1 MAEPVTARNSATIG
15 VVTPLGD
22 FARLATGRIEEI
34 LRRGRRLAA
43 IEAVVA
49 AAAGLFCLVA
59 VAAALSGPAR
69 GAWLAVGLVPCAVPA
84 GAALVA
90 RQALAGAS
98 RASGIAADF
107 SRLKDDPAVRSVI
120 AGLGDALRDR
130 RHRVASGRRLL
141 ASGRRLL
148 DLRRL
153 LAHRRGEVTDLWA
166 SLLAIT
172 RLPLLAG
179 VAAIGSLILGAIGV
193 VATIVALLT

>member
-1 MAEPVTARNSATIG
+1 MVTS
-15 VVTPLGD
+15 LGD
-22 FARLATGRIEEI
+22 FARLAAGRIEEI
-34 LRRGRRLAA
+34 LRRGRRLAT

-49 AAAGLFCLVA
+49 AAAGVFCLLA

-69 GAWLAVGLVPCAVPA
+69 GTWLAVGLIPCAVPA

-90 RQALAGAS
+90 RHALAGAS
-98 RASGIAADF
+98 RVSGIAADF
-107 SRLKDDPAVRSVI
+107 SRLKDDPAIRSVV
-120 AGLGDALRDR
+120 ASLGDALRDR
-130 RHRVASGRRLL
+130 RNRVASGRHLL

-148 DLRRL
+148 ELRRL
-153 LAHRRGEVTDLWA
+153 VGHRRSELTDLWA

>member
-1 MAEPVTARNSATIG
+1 MVTS
-15 VVTPLGD
+15 LGD
-22 FARLATGRIEEI
+22 FARLAAGRIEEI
-34 LRRGRRLAA
+34 LRRGRRLAT

-49 AAAGLFCLVA
+49 AVAGVFCLIA
-59 VAAALSGPAR
+59 VAAALSDSAR
-69 GAWLAVGLVPCAVPA
+69 GAWLAIGLVPCAIPA

-98 RASGIAADF
+98 RASGIASDV
-107 SRLKDDPAVRSVI
+107 SRLKDDPAVRRAI
-120 AGLGDALRDR
+120 ADIGDALRDR
-130 RHRVASGRRLL
+130 RHLVASGRRLL
-141 ASGRRLL
+141 A
-148 DLRRL
+148 LRRIVSN
-153 LAHRRGEVTDLWA
+153 RRSELTDLWA